1 LENTHLAPK
10 NPEKSG
16 TSPTRRYQNINESYG
31 DPSVV
36 ELRDLTAQLEIFK
49 AEDEDENNK
58 YLAEYGDAI
67 YECDADDPA
76 HRELVAVLIAEP
88 DAPPADLAGLRAWK
102 ASRTPS
108 SIIKA
113 RRAAQALAASRMA
126 AKVTQ
131 DKLEARMASSGR
143 EIAPRELAQDILH
156 HIRTDDK
163 TPEQGV
169 SDYELEGELAAE
181 VLGLVYEM
189 DAAQDLPDG
198 DGRMPQRRRRGVAQ

>member
-1 LENTHLAPK
+1 MENTHLAPK

-49 AEDEDENNK
+49 AEDEDENNR

-76 HRELVAVLIAEP
+76 HRELVAVLIDPEP

-131 DKLEARMASSGR
+131 DKLEARAGALAEDRAVALRAADLLDHARVQGGTLEMALEDLRDDATLLGEMGERVLSR
-143 EIAPRELAQDILH
+143 AYDI
-156 HIRTDDK
+156 D
-163 TPEQGV
+163 
-169 SDYELEGELAAE
+169 AE
-181 VLGLVYEM
+181 V
-189 DAAQDLPDG
+189 A
-198 DGRMPQRRRRGVAQ
+198 

>member
-1 LENTHLAPK
+1 MENTTSVPK

-31 DPSVV
+31 DPIVC

-49 AEDEDENNK
+49 NEDEDESNK

-76 HRELVAVLIAEP
+76 HRELVAVLIDPEP

-108 SIIKA
+108 TIIKA

-126 AKVTQ
+126 AKVAL
-131 DKLEARMASSGR
+131 DKLDKRLFDLVHVASSAR
-143 EIAPRELAQDILH
+143 ETAPRDLLTIRTLAQDILH

-169 SDYELEGELAAE
+169 SDYELEGELAR
-181 VLGLVYEM
+181 VVTGILYDI
-189 DAAQDLPDG
+189 DA
-198 DGRMPQRRRRGVAQ
+198 GVA

>member
-1 LENTHLAPK
+1 MENTTSAPK

-88 DAPPADLAGLRAWK
+88 DAPPADLAGLRSWK

-131 DKLEARMASSGR
+131 DKLEARAGALAEDRAVALRAADLLDHARVQGGTLEMALEDLRDDATLLGEMGERVLSR
-143 EIAPRELAQDILH
+143 AYDI
-156 HIRTDDK
+156 D
-163 TPEQGV
+163 
-169 SDYELEGELAAE
+169 AE
-181 VLGLVYEM
+181 V
-189 DAAQDLPDG
+189 A
-198 DGRMPQRRRRGVAQ
+198 

>member
-1 LENTHLAPK
+1 MENTTSAPK

-88 DAPPADLAGLRAWK
+88 DAPPADLAGLRSWK

-126 AKVTQ
+126 AKVAL
-131 DKLEARMASSGR
+131 DKLEARMASSAR
-143 EIAPRELAQDILH
+143 EVAPRELAQDILH

-169 SDYELEGELAAE
+169 SDYELEGELAR
-181 VLGLVYEM
+181 VVTGIIYDI
-189 DAAQDLPDG
+189 DAGGA
-198 DGRMPQRRRRGVAQ
+198 

>member
-1 LENTHLAPK
+1 MENTTSAPK

-88 DAPPADLAGLRAWK
+88 DAPPADLAGLRSWK

-131 DKLEARMASSGR
+131 DKLEARAGALAEDRAVALRAADLLDHARVQGGTLEMALEDLRDDATLLGAMGERVLSR
-143 EIAPRELAQDILH
+143 AYDI
-156 HIRTDDK
+156 D
-163 TPEQGV
+163 
-169 SDYELEGELAAE
+169 AE
-181 VLGLVYEM
+181 V
-189 DAAQDLPDG
+189 A
-198 DGRMPQRRRRGVAQ
+198 